1 MRGSDHAEL
10 RAFAAIVE
18 HGSFAR
24 AAGHLGVS
32 ASALSQTIRNME
44 ERLGVRLLHRTTRS
58 VRPSEAGEAFLTR
71 LLPALT
77 ALDAAVAEL
86 VAAKDVPS
94 GTLRINT
101 LRLAAIHCLAPLA
114 GRFLQAFP
122 NVVMDIVVDERLV
135 DIVADG
141 FDAGVRLGEKL
152 EMDMIAVRLSGDLE
166 MMVVATP
173 DYLQRFGTPST
184 PRDLLQHRCLN
195 YRWPTDGSLYRWE
208 FERGGEQLQI
218 AVNGPLMVNE
228 PGMMPRI
235 VADGTGIAYLF
246 AHDIKD
252 MVASGQLVQLLP
264 EWTPTFPG
272 FYLYYP
278 SRRQMAPALRA
289 FLDFIAANGPMV

>member
-1 MRGSDHAEL
+1 MRGNEHAEL

-24 AAGHLGVS
+24 AAAHLGVS

-44 ERLGVRLLHRTTRS
+44 ERLGIRLLHRTTRS
-58 VRPSEAGEAFLTR
+58 VRPSEAGEKFLIR

-77 ALDAAVAEL
+77 ALDTAVAEL

-101 LRLAAIHCLAPLA
+101 MRLAAIHYLAPLV
-114 GRFLQAFP
+114 GPFLEAFP
-122 NVVMDIVVDERLV
+122 GIVMDIVVDERLV
-135 DIVADG
+135 DIVAEG

-152 EMDMIAVRLSGDLE
+152 EMDMIAVRLSADLE

-173 DYLQRFGTPST
+173 EYLERFGTPLT

-208 FERGGEQLQI
+208 FERGDEKLQI

-228 PGMMPRI
+228 PGMTPRI
-235 VADGTGIAYLF
+235 VADGVGIGYLF
-246 AHDIKD
+246 AHDIRD
-252 MVASGQLVQLLP
+252 LVASGKLVQLLQ

-289 FLDFIAANGPMV
+289 FLDFVADRPMN